1 MNEVFAKIKDNR
13 PLLLTILG
21 FGVLLILMSVTL
33 INQNQTKKELEG
45 KQEEL
50 TSALSETNRK
60 VTEKQAE
67 LDAQKNAS
75 VKEVTGLDPNLIE
88 TDTSEAEKYFEPA
101 FSWTSGEEYDKVRS
115 DYIASLGKENTFT
128 KTYLPADTK
137 IETNDGKL
145 SYIDF
150 KKLRATMGNIHIV
163 PITSEANR
171 IRYVAFVTYYM
182 HQTDNDLADTSA
194 LETSEAI
201 IEFTAA
207 GQKGEGGRRISEV
220 VARAGFSSSIK
231 D

>member
-1 MNEVFAKIKDNR
+1 MTEAFSKIKDNR

-21 FGVLLILMSVTL
+21 FGLLLILMSVTL
-33 INQNQTKKELEG
+33 INQNQSKKELEG

-50 TSALSETNRK
+50 TSALSTMNRK
-60 VTEKQAE
+60 VTERQAD
-67 LDAQKNAS
+67 LDAEKSAS
-75 VKEVTGLDPNLIE
+75 VKEVTGLDPSLIK

-101 FSWTSGEEYDKVRS
+101 FSWTSGAEYDKVRG

-150 KKLRATMGNIHIV
+150 KKLRATMEDIHIV
-163 PITSEANR
+163 PITSEGDR

-182 HQTDNDLADTSA
+182 HQTANDLADKSA
-194 LETSEAI
+194 LESSEAI

-207 GQKGEGGRRISEV
+207 GKKGEGNRRISEID
-220 VARAGFSSSIK
+220 ARAGFSSSIR